1 MPPAIHLGVVHR
13 SRLFRECLATAL
25 SADPDFRVTQFE
37 HTSGLVLGELEA
49 DVWIVDLGL
58 PGEQAIEMIQQ
69 FRDRGCSTKVIALI
83 SAVADEAIVQC
94 VAAGAQGCVVED
106 ATFAELQEAI
116 ENVVGGAAYCSHGI
130 MHCMFRQ
137 VRELAQESQWRERA
151 RHAELTAR
159 ELEILELISDHR
171 SNKQIA
177 KQLCVSVFT
186 VKNHVHHILEK
197 LQVRNRFEAVD
208 YARGKRWIAKTA
220 K

>member
-25 SADPDFRVTQFE
+25 CADPLFRVTQFE
-37 HTSGLVLGELEA
+37 HSSDDAPVDV

-58 PGEQAIEMIQQ
+58 PGDRAIRMIQQ
-69 FRDRGCSTKVIALI
+69 FRDRGGSSKVIALI
-83 SAVADEAIVQC
+83 STVADEALVQC

-116 ENVVGGAAYCSHGI
+116 GNVIDGSAYCSHGI

-137 VRELAQESQWRERA
+137 MRELAEQSQWRERA
-151 RHAELTAR
+151 SHAELTDR
-159 ELEILELISDHR
+159 ELEILNLISNHR

-177 KQLCVSVFT
+177 SQLCVSVYT

-197 LQVRNRFEAVD
+197 LQVRNRFQAVD
-208 YARGKRWIAKTA
+208 YARGKRWIANA
-220 K
+220 E